1 MAIYYASKAYVLSFT
16 EALAEELRGTGV
28 TATAL
33 CPGAVQTE
41 FFEVAK
47 VDRSSPIAR
56 SPGAKQ
62 APEVARAGYD
72 GMMRGRAVVIP
83 GALNRI
89 GMESLRIAPRSLV
102 PRVVARLH
110 PVD

>member
-33 CPGAVQTE
+33 CPGAVATE
-41 FFEVAK
+41 FFDVAG

-56 SPGAKQ
+56 SPGAKT
-62 APEVARAGYD
+62 APFVARAGYD
-72 GMMRGRAVVIP
+72 GMMRGRAVVVP
-83 GALNRI
+83 GVLNRF